1 MAKKLPN
8 NRKPVAADRTVDMFT
23 GKTKLDEAAVGETSL
38 NGADLDKVEKA
49 EGSPAI
55 EDNCDR
61 WRSKALE
68 VQECLDMTIGSKTG
82 TVSTETVTVRF
93 RLTARGD
100 LFCLERMEG
109 QPPWSYLG
117 ITLRRSQLRP
127 LTEALV
133 KVCKELKL

>member
-1 MAKKLPN
+1 MAKRLPN
-8 NRKPVAADRTVDMFT
+8 NRKPAAADRTVDMFT
-23 GKTKLDEAAVGETSL
+23 GKTKLDEAAIGETSL
-38 NGADLDKVEKA
+38 NGADLEKVEKA

-68 VQECLDMTIGSKTG
+68 VEECLD
-82 TVSTETVTVRF
+82 TVINPASTESMDAPVRF
-93 RLTARGD
+93 RLTSKGD
-100 LFCLERMEG
+100 LFYLERMEG

>member
-68 VQECLDMTIGSKTG
+68 VQECLDLVINTASLEHQGAP
-82 TVSTETVTVRF
+82 VRF

>member
-1 MAKKLPN
+1 MAKRLPN
-8 NRKPVAADRTVDMFT
+8 NRKPAAADRTVDMFT
-23 GKTKLDEAAVGETSL
+23 GKTRLDEAAIGETSL
-38 NGADLDKVEKA
+38 NGADLEKVEKA

-68 VQECLDMTIGSKTG
+68 VEECLDVHVTSKDAP
-82 TVSTETVTVRF
+82 VRF
-93 RLTARGD
+93 RLTSKGD
-100 LFCLERMEG
+100 LFYLERMEG

-133 KVCKELKL
+133 KVCKDLKL